1 MSKVTRGASLDATFQ
16 VPADLSKARI
26 LVTNDDGYQSTGIK
40 ILEKVARSLSR
51 DVWVVAPE
59 TEQSAVAH
67 SLTVRRPLRI
77 RKLRGNRFIVDGT
90 PTDAVMLAVHHIMKG
105 KRPTLCLSGINRG
118 ANLGEDITYSGT
130 VAAAM
135 EATLLGVP
143 AIALSQVIA
152 AGQPAKW
159 ATAEAH
165 APKVVRQ
172 IMKVLGQEKNGW
184 PKNVLVNINFPD
196 VPAESV
202 KGVVAAGA
210 GRHKI
215 GDDLH
220 ENIDPRGVPYYWI
233 GSMRQESPAP
243 RGTDI
248 AEVRAGRITVTPL
261 YLDLTHQTLLKR
273 LRTVLK

>member
-1 MSKVTRGASLDATFQ
+1 MSKVTRGAPLDGPFA

-26 LVTNDDGYQSTGIK
+26 LVTNDDGYQATGIK
-40 ILEKVARSLSR
+40 VLEKIARSLSK

-59 TEQSAVAH
+59 SEQSAVAH

-90 PTDAVMLAVHHIMKG
+90 PTDAVMLAVHHIMKDR
-105 KRPTLCLSGINRG
+105 RPTLCLSGINRG

-135 EATLLGVP
+135 EGTLLGVP
-143 AIALSQVIA
+143 SIALSQVISP
-152 AGQPAKW
+152 GQPAKW
-159 ATAEAH
+159 ATSEAH
-165 APKVVRQ
+165 AARVIRQ
-172 IMKVLGQEKNGW
+172 IMKVMGKEKDGW
-184 PKNVLVNINFPD
+184 PKNVLLNINFPD
-196 VPAESV
+196 VEAGKV
-202 KGVVAAGA
+202 KGMMAAGA

-220 ENIDPRGVPYYWI
+220 ENLDPRGVPYYWI

-243 RGTDI
+243 KGTDI

-261 YLDLTHQTLLKR
+261 YLDLTHQALLKR
-273 LRTVLK
+273 LKTVLK

>member
-1 MSKVTRGASLDATFQ
+1 MSKVTRGAPLDATFA

-40 ILEKVARSLSR
+40 ILEKVARTLSK

-77 RKLRGNRFIVDGT
+77 RKLRGNRFVVDGT
-90 PTDAVMLAVHHIMKG
+90 PTDAVMLAVHHIMKDR
-105 KRPTLCLSGINRG
+105 RPTLCLSGINRG

-143 AIALSQVIA
+143 AIALSQVIGP
-152 AGQPAKW
+152 GQPAKW
-159 ATAEAH
+159 STAEEH
-165 APKVVRQ
+165 APRVIRQ
-172 IMKVLGQEKNGW
+172 VMKVLGKEKDGW
-184 PKNVLVNINFPD
+184 PKNILLNINFPD
-196 VPAESV
+196 VASASV

-220 ENIDPRGVPYYWI
+220 ENLDPRGVPYYWI

-261 YLDLTHQTLLKR
+261 YLDLTHQALLKR
-273 LRTVLK
+273 LKTVLR